1 MRRVTLLLAL
11 TLCVAGWTGQAHAG
25 TTGTIAVTVS
35 LQEEISVSLD
45 ASAWNIG
52 PIALSGTNPLPTVT
66 ATNDGNVTVDLAI
79 RGANGAGGWFIGSPA
94 AADTFEVS
102 LGSPAITL
110 GTGDTSLASSVAK
123 GGTVSIDMTYSA
135 PTSDTLGGG
144 VDQGFNITVT
154 ASKTL

>member
-25 TTGTIAVTVS
+25 TTGMIAVTVS

-52 PIALSGTNPLPTVT
+52 PIALSGTDPLGTVT
-66 ATNDGNVTVDLAI
+66 ATNDGNVTIDLDI
-79 RGANGAGGWFIGSPA
+79 RGADGAGGWTIGTPA
-94 AADTFEVS
+94 GTDQFEVALTTPS
-102 LGSPAITL
+102 TL
-110 GTGDTSLASSVAK
+110 TTVNQTLATSVAK
-123 GGTVSIDMTYSA
+123 GGTVFIDMTYSA

-154 ASKTL
+154 ASKTP

>member
-25 TTGTIAVTVS
+25 TTGMIAVTVS

-52 PIALSGTNPLPTVT
+52 PIALSGTDPLGTVT
-66 ATNDGNVTVDLAI
+66 ATNDGNVTIDLDI
-79 RGANGAGGWFIGSPA
+79 RGADGAGGWTIGTPA
-94 AADTFEVS
+94 GTDQFEVALTTPS
-102 LGSPAITL
+102 TL
-110 GTGDTSLASSVAK
+110 TTVNQTLATSVAK
-123 GGTVSIDMTYSA
+123 GGTVFIDMTYSA

>member
-25 TTGTIAVTVS
+25 TTGMIAVTVS

-52 PIALSGTNPLPTVT
+52 PIALSGTDPLGTVT
-66 ATNDGNVTVDLAI
+66 ATNDGNVTIDLDI
-79 RGANGAGGWFIGSPA
+79 RGADGAGGWTIGTPA
-94 AADTFEVS
+94 GTDQFEVALTTPS
-102 LGSPAITL
+102 TL
-110 GTGDTSLASSVAK
+110 TTVNQTLATSVAK

-154 ASKTL
+154 ASKTP